1 MKLSIITINRNNLEG
16 LKKTLA
22 SVQAQQTDID
32 WEWIIVDGA
41 STDGSSELVRSLD
54 LSNLTAIIEPD
65 SGIYNAMNKGILA
78 SKGEYLLFLNSG
90 DALASPDVI
99 ETVAEYLI
107 GDTDLVIGSV
117 RIDETVHSVDLGTVE
132 KVVHRM
138 NYFSIFHQATFMHR
152 SLFERY
158 GFYRE
163 DHRIS
168 SDWWFFYKCLIAGD
182 ATFEV
187 ISFVVTDYDSTGISS
202 ANNALSYSER
212 ETLSDELPRLKY
224 LAQFYRDNQAY
235 INIMRANSMTW
246 RISKAVLYLLRCLAR

>member
-1 MKLSIITINRNNLEG
+1 MLLSVITINYNNLEG
-16 LKKTLA
+16 LHKTLA
-22 SVQAQQTDID
+22 SVQAQQTEID

-41 STDGSSELVRSLD
+41 STDGSPELVRSID
-54 LSNLTAIIEPD
+54 LPNLTAIIEPD
-65 SGIYNAMNKGILA
+65 SGIYNAMNKGIRA

-90 DALASPDVI
+90 DALEAPDVL

-107 GDTDLVIGSV
+107 GDADLIIGSV
-117 RIDETVHSVDLGTVE
+117 RIDGTVHSVDLDSIE

-138 NYFSIFHQATFMHR
+138 NYYSICHQTTFIHR

-163 DHRIS
+163 DYSIS
-168 SDWWFFYKCLIAGD
+168 SDWWFFYKSLIAGD

-187 ISFVVTDYDSTGISS
+187 IPFVVADYDSTGISS
-202 ANNALSYSER
+202 ANKALLYGER
-212 ETLSDELPRLKY
+212 DTLSDELPRLKY

-235 INIMRANSMTW
+235 VSVMRANNLTW
-246 RISKAVLYLLRCLAR
+246 KISKAMFYLMRLFLR